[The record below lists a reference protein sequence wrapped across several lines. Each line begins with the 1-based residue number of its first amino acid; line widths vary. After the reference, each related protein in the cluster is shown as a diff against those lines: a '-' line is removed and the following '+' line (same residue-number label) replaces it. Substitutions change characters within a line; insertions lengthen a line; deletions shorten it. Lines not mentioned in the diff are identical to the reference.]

1 MELLELLS
9 WVAVI
14 CLPIG
19 YWKQVYHIHIHKE
32 VRDLSLSSYIFFAV
46 AYILLGVEAYAI
58 NSTVFLVKN
67 LLVIVPTGVLIYQI
81 IVHRK
86 DKWVDDDY
94 TKMAEKSSDPQ
105 HKQMHKRINAKS
117 KAL

>member
-1 MELLELLS
+1 MSFLEILS

-32 VRDLSLSSYIFFAV
+32 VRDLSLGSYIFFAI
-46 AYILLGVEAYAI
+46 AYVLLGIEAYAI

-81 IVHRK
+81 IVHRT
-86 DKWVDDDY
+86 DKWVDCDY
-94 TKMAEKSSDPQ
+94 EKMAEKSKDPK
-105 HKQMHKRINAKS
+105 HKLMHRRISTKS

>member
-1 MELLELLS
+1 MSILSILS

-19 YWKQVYHIHIHKE
+19 YWKQVWHIHKHKE
-32 VRDLSLSSYIFFAV
+32 VRDLNLGSYIFFAI
-46 AYILLGVEAYAI
+46 AYLFLGAEAYAI
-58 NSTVFLVKN
+58 DSYVFLAKN
-67 LLVIVPTGVLIYQI
+67 ALVIIPTGVLIYQI

-86 DKWVDDDY
+86 DKWEDGEY
-94 TKMAEKSSDPQ
+94 SRMAEKSNCPK
-105 HKQMHKRINAKS
+105 HLHLHKRINIKS